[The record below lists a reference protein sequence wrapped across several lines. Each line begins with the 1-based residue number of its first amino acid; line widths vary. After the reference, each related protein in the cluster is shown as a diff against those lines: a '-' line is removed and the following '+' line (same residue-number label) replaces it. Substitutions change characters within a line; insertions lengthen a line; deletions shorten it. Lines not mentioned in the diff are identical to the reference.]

1 MKPGSANTPPPPD
14 AAERQRA
21 LDPSRSFI
29 VQAPAGSGKTELLI
43 QRYLKLLG
51 TVNEPEEIVA
61 ITFTRKAAAEMRQRV
76 LRKLAGQ
83 GNPLADNP
91 SRLRIQTIDSLCAS
105 LARQMPVLS
114 RFGALPETIDDATEL
129 YQAAALATLGLV
141 EEAGTGPAARAA
153 PYVERLLDHLD
164 NDLGRIAGLVAGML
178 ASRDHWIRH
187 LARIDRG
194 DLEAALEAERER
206 VCGQVKSLYPG
217 KSAGNG
223 AGGTAAWQAL
233 AESLITKDGGW
244 RKRSPEGKGYFEEGE
259 SREPLRRL
267 LATICNL
274 PPPHYT
280 DAQAEVLEAI
290 AGLLPHAI
298 AQLKLV
304 FQARGQVDFTEVAQG
319 ALQALGEEGAPTDLA
334 LALDYRIRHLL
345 IDEFQDTSISQFELI
360 ERLTE
365 GWEAG
370 DGRTVFAVGDPMQS
384 IYRFREAEVGL
395 FLQARRNGIGTVA
408 LEPIAL
414 RANFRSQ
421 AGIVG
426 WVNEAFSRV
435 MPQNE
440 DVSAGAVA
448 YGASEAVLAQLDGV
462 AVNVHAFV
470 EPPGSNARDREAAR
484 VVEIVRQVQTQA
496 QAAADETVAIL
507 VRTRGHLSE
516 IVPKLK
522 EAGLAFRAVEIEQL
536 VHRPVVQDLLA
547 LTHALGHPADRLA
560 WLSVLRA
567 PWCGLTLEDLV
578 RLAEDNDDTVLEMLA
593 DDSRLARVSADGR
606 ARIARTAGVLRG
618 CVAGRLRGSLR
629 DAVEGAWLALGGP
642 ACVAD
647 ETDLEDAALYLD
659 HLEAHEEAGG
669 VGDAFDASLAKLYAL
684 PDVQAGERLQIMT
697 IHKAKGLEF
706 DHVILPGLGRVPR
719 NDDKKLFLWTETAG
733 RSGPA
738 QPNPLLIAP
747 IQEAGAEPEPIYAW
761 LQGLE
766 AAKANLEAGRLLYV
780 AATRARKRLHLLG
793 EACTKDGAVRAPAS
807 RTLLAKLWPVV
818 HAHFD
823 AAAPAP
829 QQAYSMNPVTPGQP
843 LVRLAHDWRM
853 PPAAKAV
860 DWAAAR
866 EEARVQDEIEFSW
879 AGETA
884 RHVGSVVH
892 RWLQRMADD
901 RLEGWSTQRVEG
913 LRALIARDLHR
924 RGVPAAESEAAAGRA
939 ATAMANILGDERGRW
954 LLGPREGATSELR
967 IRTIM
972 EGQLRTL
979 VVDRTFTEA
988 GVRWIVDYKTSS
1000 HEGGGVEAF
1009 LERERERYAPQLA
1022 RYSNALG
1029 KARLGLYFPMLRGWK
1044 EWE

>member
-1 MKPGSANTPPPPD
+1 MKAGFANAPPPPD
-14 AAERQRA
+14 AAERLRA

-43 QRYLKLLG
+43 QRYLTLLE

-61 ITFTRKAAAEMRQRV
+61 ITFTRKAAAQMRQRV
-76 LRKLAGQ
+76 LHKLAGR

-91 SRLRIQTIDSLCAS
+91 ARLRIQTIDSLCAS

-114 RFGALPETIDDATEL
+114 RFGALPETIDDAAEL

-164 NDLGRIAGLVAGML
+164 NDLGRIAGLVASML

-187 LARIDRG
+187 LARIDRD

-217 KSAGNG
+217 SD
-223 AGGTAAWQAL
+223 AGGAAEWQAL

-244 RKRSPEGKGYFEEGE
+244 RKRSPEGKGYFEEGDA
-259 SREPLRRL
+259 REPLRRL

-274 PPPHYT
+274 PPTQYT

-319 ALQALGEEGAPTDLA
+319 ALRALGEEGAPTDLA

-365 GWEAG
+365 GWEEG

-435 MPQNE
+435 MPQE
-440 DVSAGAVA
+440 DDVSAGAVA
-448 YGASEAVLAQLDGV
+448 YGASEAVHARLDGV
-462 AVNVHAFV
+462 AVTVHAFV
-470 EPPGSNARDREAAR
+470 EPPGSDAREREAAQ
-484 VVEIVRQVQTQA
+484 VVEIVREVQKQA
-496 QAAADETVAIL
+496 QAAAGETVAIL
-507 VRTRGHLSE
+507 VRTRGHLAQ

-522 EAGLAFRAVEIEQL
+522 DAGLAFRAVEIEQL

-547 LTHALGHPADRLA
+547 LTHALAHPADRLA

-567 PWCGLTLEDLV
+567 PWCGLTLEDLS
-578 RLAEDNDDTVLEMLA
+578 RLAEDCEDTVLEMLA

-606 ARIARTAGVLRG
+606 ARIARTSGVMRA
-618 CVAGRLRGSLR
+618 CVANRLRGSLR

-642 ACVAD
+642 ACVTD
-647 ETDLEDAALYLD
+647 ETGLEDAGLYLD
-659 HLEAHEEAGG
+659 HLEAHEQAGT
-669 VGDAFDASLAKLYAL
+669 VGDAFDASLGKLYAL
-684 PDVQAGERLQIMT
+684 PDVQADERLQIMT

-733 RSGPA
+733 RTGPA
-738 QPNPLLIAP
+738 HSNPLLIAP

-761 LQGLE
+761 LQALE

-807 RTLLAKLWPVV
+807 KTLLAKLWPVV
-818 HAHFD
+818 HSQFD
-823 AAAPAP
+823 AAAPP
-829 QQAYSMNPVTPGQP
+829 QPQVRSMSSVTPGQQ

-853 PPAAKAV
+853 PPPAQAL
-860 DWAAAR
+860 DWAAPQ

-892 RWLQRMADD
+892 RWLQRMAED
-901 RLEGWSTQRVEG
+901 RLEGWSSQRVEG
-913 LRALIARDLHR
+913 LRAQIARDLHR
-924 RGVPAAESEAAAGRA
+924 RGVPAGESEAAAGRA
-939 ATAMANILGDERGRW
+939 VTAMANILGDERGRW
-954 LLGPREGATSELR
+954 LLGPREGAVSELR
-967 IRTIM
+967 IRTST
-972 EGQLRTL
+972 EAGLRTL
-979 VVDRTFTEA
+979 VVDRTFVENGT
-988 GVRWIVDYKTSS
+988 RWIVDYKTSS
-1000 HEGGGVEAF
+1000 HEGGGAEAF

-1022 RYSNALG
+1022 RYANALG